1 LVQGGDD
8 DIDALLAAMK
18 VQDVNKVVIHDDC
31 SPPSARSCAC
41 FVAHTT
47 KVKAV
52 RYRPGVLSMSH
63 RVLVAIPHP
72 VNRLQP
78 EQIDMLTALLSFSA
92 EGPAD
97 HVWW

>member
-1 LVQGGDD
+1 MLVQGGDD

-47 KVKAV
+47 KVTAV
-52 RYRPGVLSMSH
+52 RYQSG
-63 RVLVAIPHP
+63 A
-72 VNRLQP
+72 LQMAHWP
-78 EQIDMLTALLSFSA
+78 
-92 EGPAD
+92 PAC
-97 HVWW
+97 HAATCQLAAPWTGQHA